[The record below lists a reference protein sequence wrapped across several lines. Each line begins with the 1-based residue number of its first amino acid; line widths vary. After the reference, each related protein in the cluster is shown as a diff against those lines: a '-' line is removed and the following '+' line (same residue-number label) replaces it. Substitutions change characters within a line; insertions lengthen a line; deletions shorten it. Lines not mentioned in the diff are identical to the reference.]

1 MISFLQN
8 ILQKHH
14 KWLFSILLVIIV
26 VAFVFTIGA
35 APGIGNKRMKH
46 RYFYG
51 YDLNDR
57 KMMDTVA
64 ENVMYSAILNKDDI
78 AMAKHTLNIGML
90 RRMMLLGLADSF
102 NVPLPSNETLSSYTR
117 SLPVFLDEDGNFSA
131 DIYGAILEMFNRT
144 GAGEDR
150 LKQVLCEHWRIQC
163 VENAIIGKNDYIN
176 HQLEQ
181 FISEQYTEYDFS
193 VLSIKN
199 NIKSDSIQISK
210 DEIEREFG
218 DNPTKYQQPEMF
230 AVSMIKFD
238 NSQFISQVQEPTDD
252 LLLEYFNANREKFS
266 NNAKLEDIKDTVR
279 DSYIKSESIQ
289 LSAVAADNFVHDLYD
304 DNVLLNSDSFNE
316 LLKKYNTQKEPV
328 ALYSRKKLP
337 VVNGVNPRD
346 LLMACNL
353 DDERYFSDPC
363 QTTFGACVLILEGKK
378 PSRTL
383 NLQEATSA
391 IRELLS
397 HNKKQQQFADHIE
410 HLRQRVQNGDIENV
424 CKEDGIT
431 RESFQNISLAHVA
444 EQEIDPLYIRA
455 LASLNKNDKIRI
467 MALNDDEV
475 LLFCV
480 TDVHE
485 RTISD
490 LNSADV
496 ISARNTLCSSHNQ
509 FWNSIFLENQLQKI
523 K

>member
-26 VAFVFTIGA
+26 IAFVFTIGA
-35 APGIGNKRMKH
+35 APGIGNKRIQH

-57 KMMDTVA
+57 RSMDIIA
-64 ENVMYSAILNKDDI
+64 ENVMYSAILNQDDI
-78 AMAKHTLNIGML
+78 DMTKHTLNIGML

-102 NVPLPSNETLSSYTR
+102 NVPLPSNETLSVYTR
-117 SLPVFLDEDGNFSA
+117 SLPVFLDDDGKFSA

-150 LKQVLCEHWRIQC
+150 LKQVLCEHWRIRC
-163 VENAIIGKNDYIN
+163 VEDAIIGKNDYIN

-199 NIKSDSIQISK
+199 NIKSDNILISD
-210 DEIEREFG
+210 DEIEREYS

-238 NSQFISQVQEPTDD
+238 NSQFISQVQEPADD
-252 LLLEYFNANREKFS
+252 ILIEYFHSNKEKFPD
-266 NNAKLEDIKDTVR
+266 NATLEDIKDVVR
-279 DSYIKSESIQ
+279 ESYIRSETIKM
-289 LSAVAADNFVHDLYD
+289 SAVTADNFIRELYD
-304 DNVLLNSDSFNE
+304 DNISLNSDSFNE
-316 LLKKYNTQKEPV
+316 LLKKYNTQKEHV

-383 NLQEATSA
+383 NIQEATPA
-391 IRELLS
+391 IKELLA
-397 HNKKQQQFADHIE
+397 HDKKQQQFADHIE
-410 HLRQRVQNGDIENV
+410 YLRQRVQNGDIENV

-431 RESFQNISLAHVA
+431 HESFQNISLSNVA
-444 EQEIDPLYIRA
+444 EQEIDTLYIRA

-480 TDVHE
+480 TAVNE

-509 FWNSIFLENQLQKI
+509 FWNSIFLETQLQKI
-523 K
+523 Q

>member
-181 FISEQYTEYDFS
+181 FISEQYT
-193 VLSIKN
+193 
-199 NIKSDSIQISK
+199 
-210 DEIEREFG
+210 
-218 DNPTKYQQPEMF
+218 
-230 AVSMIKFD
+230 
-238 NSQFISQVQEPTDD
+238 
-252 LLLEYFNANREKFS
+252 
-266 NNAKLEDIKDTVR
+266 
-279 DSYIKSESIQ
+279 
-289 LSAVAADNFVHDLYD
+289 
-304 DNVLLNSDSFNE
+304 
-316 LLKKYNTQKEPV
+316 
-328 ALYSRKKLP
+328 
-337 VVNGVNPRD
+337 
-346 LLMACNL
+346 
-353 DDERYFSDPC
+353 
-363 QTTFGACVLILEGKK
+363 
-378 PSRTL
+378 
-383 NLQEATSA
+383 
-391 IRELLS
+391 
-397 HNKKQQQFADHIE
+397 
-410 HLRQRVQNGDIENV
+410 
-424 CKEDGIT
+424 
-431 RESFQNISLAHVA
+431 
-444 EQEIDPLYIRA
+444 
-455 LASLNKNDKIRI
+455 
-467 MALNDDEV
+467 
-475 LLFCV
+475 
-480 TDVHE
+480 
-485 RTISD
+485 
-490 LNSADV
+490 
-496 ISARNTLCSSHNQ
+496 
-509 FWNSIFLENQLQKI
+509 
-523 K
+523 